1 VTSDFLRA
9 PLHVLPDD
17 SGCVIDCDSCTVRG
31 AACDDCVVS
40 VMLGGPPGSGAPAL
54 ASDALPALPSEAFPA
69 LAAAAVPAF
78 PTGALPAHRAD
89 ATPVRPADPAPAPG
103 PGNVVA
109 VDAEARRALAVLAD
123 AGVVPPLRMTR
134 PAVPPTPGPT

>member
-17 SGCVIDCDSCTVRG
+17 SGCVIDCDTCTVRG

-40 VMLGGPPGSGAPAL
+40 VMLGGPPAAL
-54 ASDALPALPSEAFPA
+54 
-69 LAAAAVPAF
+69 
-78 PTGALPAHRAD
+78 
-89 ATPVRPADPAPAPG
+89 PADPAPLPGADPAPARGPG
-103 PGNVVA
+103 PAPPRGAGNVIA
-109 VDAEARRALAVLAD
+109 VDPEARRALAVLAE